1 MPFDPERAARDVA
14 ELAPALREV
23 ATNIH
28 GSPELRFQE
37 QKAAA
42 WLAEAVEREGVA
54 VERALAGLPTAFRA
68 RAGRPGR
75 ARVAILAEYD
85 ALPVIGHACGHNLI
99 AGGALGAF
107 LALARQADAI
117 GGQVELVG
125 TPAEEGGGGKIR
137 LLERGV
143 FEGVDAAIMFHP
155 FDRDLTAHF
164 TLANKWVS
172 MTFRGK
178 ASHAALAPWDGASAL
193 TACLDTFRL
202 VDGQRVHF
210 RDGVRVHGFIK
221 HGGDAVNII
230 PERAEAEFSV
240 RARTLAELER
250 VQAIVE
256 RCARGAAMAGGVE
269 VEVVAKEGYKNLVT
283 NLPLARRMGDKLREL
298 GRDAAETDD
307 DVGAGSTDM
316 GDVSHAV
323 PSLHAWLA
331 ICDRGAATC
340 HQQEFVKCAASER
353 GFESMGVAA
362 VAMARLAADVL
373 ADARFRG
380 EIAAAF
386 AAR

>member
-1 MPFDPERAARDVA
+1 M
-14 ELAPALREV
+14 
-23 ATNIH
+23 
-28 GSPELRFQE
+28 S
-37 QKAAA
+37 
-42 WLAEAVEREGVA
+42 
-54 VERALAGLPTAFRA
+54 
-68 RAGRPGR
+68 
-75 ARVAILAEYD
+75 
-85 ALPVIGHACGHNLI
+85 
-99 AGGALGAF
+99 
-107 LALARQADAI
+107 
-117 GGQVELVG
+117 
-125 TPAEEGGGGKIR
+125 
-137 LLERGV
+137 
-143 FEGVDAAIMFHP
+143 
-155 FDRDLTAHF
+155 
-164 TLANKWVS
+164 
-172 MTFRGK
+172 FRGK

-240 RARTLAELER
+240 RARTVAELER

-256 RCARGAAMAGGVE
+256 RCARGAAMASGVE

-298 GRDAAETDD
+298 GRHAAETDD

-331 ICDRGAATC
+331 ICDRGVATC

-362 VAMARLAADVL
+362 TAMARLAADVL
-373 ADARFRG
+373 ADAGFRG